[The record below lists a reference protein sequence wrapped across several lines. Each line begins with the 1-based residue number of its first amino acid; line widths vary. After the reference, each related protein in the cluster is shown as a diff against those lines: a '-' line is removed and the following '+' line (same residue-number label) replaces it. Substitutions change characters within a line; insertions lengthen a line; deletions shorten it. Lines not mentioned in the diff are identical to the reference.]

1 MSKFYKSLLTE
12 NLTYKILAV
21 TLAVFLW
28 FFVTFKGQTE
38 TSIDIPIEFKNVPS
52 DMEILRQSIKKVSVS
67 ISARERIIRE
77 LTQNNVRVVI
87 DLSNVKIGENSL
99 PITRSSIKLPRGT
112 DILRIEPSLVKV
124 VMDKKVQKTVPI
136 KPITTGQPEKGFVVA
151 SVTATPSSIVIEGP
165 QKELEKIRNIKTEPV
180 DIEGIRE
187 NLNIQ
192 VKIDTEGRIFRT
204 DTDTINLSITLR
216 RR

>member
-1 MSKFYKSLLTE
+1 M
-12 NLTYKILAV
+12 V
-21 TLAVFLW
+21 
-28 FFVTFKGQTE
+28 FVTFKGQTE

-124 VMDKKVQKTVPI
+124 VMDKRFRKLFQLSLLPQVNQKR
-136 KPITTGQPEKGFVVA
+136 A
-151 SVTATPSSIVIEGP
+151 
-165 QKELEKIRNIKTEPV
+165 L
-180 DIEGIRE
+180 
-187 NLNIQ
+187 
-192 VKIDTEGRIFRT
+192 
-204 DTDTINLSITLR
+204 
-216 RR
+216 

>member
-1 MSKFYKSLLTE
+1 MSKFYKSFLTE
-12 NLTYKILAV
+12 NLTFKILSV

-52 DMEILRQSIKKVSVS
+52 DMEILRQSIKRVNVS

-77 LTQNNVRVVI
+77 LTQNNARVII

-99 PITRSSIKLPRGT
+99 PITRSSIRLPRGA
-112 DILRIEPSLVKV
+112 DILRIDPSSVKV
-124 VMDKKVQKTVPI
+124 VMDRKVQKTIPI
-136 KPITTGQPEKGFVVA
+136 KPVITGQPEKGFVVA
-151 SVTATPSSIVIEGP
+151 SITVNPPSIVIEGP
-165 QKELEKIRNIKTEPV
+165 QKELEKIRTIKTESV

-204 DTDTINLSITLR
+204 ETDTVNLSITLR
-216 RR
+216 RK